1 MDFKNYLDSL
11 SLADKTITTH
21 MRKYNKMVLDEVDF
35 TDQEKMV
42 DYLNIYTLS
51 VRKTFASAMSKYL
64 QYLHQPND
72 KIVVAM
78 RETNEALNLG
88 YINQEYKQLTDLL
101 ELLFKTQQW
110 REYVILFLLLKK
122 SAPNKDMIAEV
133 VKSSTIRNESKNYIV
148 LYPNYAIWYRH
159 HTYMQMDKINDKQC
173 LEALSHISY
182 VLKEDADSIVKKITG
197 LTPSVI
203 LETVLNHNPSTAN
216 VERISKLRG
225 T

>member
-101 ELLFKTQQW
+101 ELLFKDTTME
-110 REYVILFLLLKK
+110 RIC
-122 SAPNKDMIAEV
+122 
-133 VKSSTIRNESKNYIV
+133 
-148 LYPNYAIWYRH
+148 
-159 HTYMQMDKINDKQC
+159 HTFFT
-173 LEALSHISY
+173 S
-182 VLKEDADSIVKKITG
+182 KKI
-197 LTPSVI
+197 
-203 LETVLNHNPSTAN
+203 ST
-216 VERISKLRG
+216 
-225 T
+225 